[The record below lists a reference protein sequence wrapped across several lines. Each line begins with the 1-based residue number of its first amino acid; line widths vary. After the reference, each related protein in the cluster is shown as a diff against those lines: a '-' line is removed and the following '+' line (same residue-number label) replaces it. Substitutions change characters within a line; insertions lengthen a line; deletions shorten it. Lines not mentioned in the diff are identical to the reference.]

1 MIRLTV
7 EILPAGA
14 PRRER
19 EIAGVVEI
27 SNDET
32 ALGALGNYDIV
43 ATRKGHR
50 RRRPRAHARIEGFPR
65 DDGDVWTLVREALG
79 ALDRKDGIE

>member
-1 MIRLTV
+1 VIRVTV

-19 EIAGVVEI
+19 ELAGVVES

-32 ALGALGNYDIV
+32 GLGEIGNYDVV
-43 ATRKGHR
+43 ATRQSR
-50 RRRPRAHARIEGFPR
+50 RRRPRAQARVEGFPR
-65 DDGDVWTLVREALG
+65 LDRDVWQLVREALS
-79 ALDRKDGIE
+79 ALDREDGIE

>member
-1 MIRLTV
+1 VIRVTV

-19 EIAGVVEI
+19 ELAGVVEI

-32 ALGALGNYDIV
+32 AHGTLGNYNIV
-43 ATRKGHR
+43 ATRQGRGR
-50 RRRPRAHARIEGFPR
+50 RARQHARVEGFPR
-65 DDGDVWTLVREALG
+65 EGSDVWSLLREALS
-79 ALDRKDGIE
+79 ALDREDGIE